1 MVRNEDAKAGR
12 ESANLIAVTKEVWR
26 MDLRERVDGSREE
39 LLGELN
45 EFLRMPSISARE
57 DENGDF
63 RNCARWVAG
72 KLEDAGAEASIME
85 TEGYPVVYAE
95 VGSGESTLLS
105 YGHYDVQPPEPLDLW
120 ESDPFEP
127 TIRGGNLFARGVAD
141 DKGDVL
147 ARIQALR
154 LYTEEHGPLPFKLKF
169 LIEGEEEIGS
179 PNLAPFVRSNA
190 DLLSADACLWEGSM
204 KDEAGRPMI
213 FCGTKGMAYVELR
226 ARGASHDLHS
236 MYGGIAPN
244 PVWRLIQ
251 ALRTIKDENGEITLD
266 GLHALAEEPSE
277 KDLEAIGR
285 ILFDH
290 HALRESW
297 GVESLDRELTGQDAL
312 REMLL
317 RPTAN
322 IAGIQ
327 SGYTGPGSKT
337 IVPSEAFVK
346 MDFRLV
352 AGQSPGPVV
361 ELIRAHLR
369 ERGFEDIEV
378 VNLHGVEP
386 AKTPVDSPVVD
397 IAIQTWQD
405 LGEYEAIVYPTIGG
419 SGPTSLLVTDLGI
432 PTIMTGSVANTGS
445 RLHSPNEWVRLDDYF
460 EAINYFARFFERYA
474 L

>member
-1 MVRNEDAKAGR
+1 MELG
-12 ESANLIAVTKEVWR
+12 
-26 MDLRERVDGSREE
+26 ERVDGSRVE

-57 DENGDF
+57 DESEGF
-63 RNCARWVAG
+63 RNCAQWVAR
-72 KLEDAGAEASIME
+72 KLEEAGAEASIMD
-85 TEGYPVVYAE
+85 TEGHPVIYAE

-105 YGHYDVQPPEPLDLW
+105 YGHYDVQPPEPLSLW

-127 TIRGGNLFARGVAD
+127 SVRDGGLYARGVAD

-154 LYTEEHGPLPFKLKF
+154 IYMEEHGTLPFKLKF

-179 PNLAPFVRSNA
+179 PNLASFVRSNA

-204 KDEAGRPMI
+204 KDGAGRPMI
-213 FCGTKGMAYVELR
+213 FCGTKGIAYVELR

-266 GLHALAEEPSE
+266 GLDALAEEPSE
-277 KDLEAIGR
+277 KDLEAIDR
-285 ILFDH
+285 IPFDDA
-290 HALRESW
+290 ALREYW
-297 GVESLDRELTGQDAL
+297 EVDALDRGLTGQDAL
-312 REMLL
+312 REMLM

-322 IAGIQ
+322 IAGIH

-361 ELIRAHLR
+361 ELIRSHLR
-369 ERGFEDIEV
+369 KRGFDDIEV
-378 VNLHGVEP
+378 VDLHGVES
-386 AKTPVDSPVVD
+386 AKTPVDSPVVRT
-397 IAIQTWQD
+397 ALQTWQD
-405 LGEYEAIVYPTIGG
+405 LGEDEAVVYPTIGG
-419 SGPTSLLVTDLGI
+419 SGPTSLLVDDLGI
-432 PTIMTGSVANTGS
+432 PTIMTGSVANAES

-460 EAINYFARFFERYA
+460 ETIGYFARFFERFA

>member
-1 MVRNEDAKAGR
+1 MELDA
-12 ESANLIAVTKEVWR
+12 
-26 MDLRERVDGSREE
+26 RVDGMRDGLLEE
-39 LLGELN
+39 LK
-45 EFLRMPSISARE
+45 EFLRMPSISAT
-57 DENGDF
+57 DDDDGGF
-63 RNCARWVAG
+63 RHCAEWVAG
-72 KLEDAGAEASIME
+72 KLEEAGAEVRIME
-85 TEGYPVVYAE
+85 THGHPVVYAE
-95 VGSGESTLLS
+95 VGSEGGALLS
-105 YGHYDVQPPEPLDLW
+105 YGHYDVQPPEPLELW
-120 ESDPFEP
+120 ESNPFEP
-127 TIRGGNLFARGVAD
+127 TVRDGNLVARGVAD

-154 LYTEEHGPLPFKLKF
+154 LYMGEHGSLPFKLKF
-169 LIEGEEEIGS
+169 FIEGEEEIGS

-226 ARGASHDLHS
+226 ARGASYDLHS

-244 PVWRLIQ
+244 PAWRLVQ

-266 GLHALAEEPSE
+266 GLDALADEPSD
-277 KDLEAIGR
+277 KDLEAISR
-285 ILFDH
+285 IPFDDE
-290 HALRESW
+290 ALRESW
-297 GVESLDRELTGQDAL
+297 GVEALDRELTDEDAL

-361 ELIRAHLR
+361 ELIRSHLR
-369 ERGFEDIEV
+369 KRNFHDIEV
-378 VNLHGVEP
+378 VDLHGVEA
-386 AKTPVDSPVVD
+386 AKTPVDSPIVRTAVE
-397 IAIQTWQD
+397 TWRD
-405 LGEYEAIVYPTIGG
+405 LGREDAVVFPTIGG
-419 SGPTSLLVTDLGI
+419 SGPTSLFATELGI
-432 PTIMTGSVANTGS
+432 PTIMTGNVANSGS
-445 RLHSPNEWVRLDDYF
+445 RIHSPNESVRLEDYF
-460 EAINYFARFFERYA
+460 EAVRYFVRFFERYA
-474 L
+474 S

>member
-1 MVRNEDAKAGR
+1 MELDSRLD
-12 ESANLIAVTKEVWR
+12 
-26 MDLRERVDGSREE
+26 DLKDE
-39 LLGELN
+39 LLEELN

-57 DENGDF
+57 DESEGF
-63 RNCARWVAG
+63 RNCAEWVAG
-72 KLEDAGAEASIME
+72 KLEEAGAEVRIME
-85 TEGYPVVYAE
+85 THGHPAVYAE
-95 VGSGESTLLS
+95 VGSEEGALLS
-105 YGHYDVQPPEPLDLW
+105 YGHYDVQPPEPLELW
-120 ESDPFEP
+120 ESNPFEP
-127 TIRGGNLFARGVAD
+127 TVRDGNLIARGVAD

-154 LYTEEHGPLPFKLKF
+154 LYMGEHGSLPFKLKF
-169 LIEGEEEIGS
+169 FIEGEEEIGS
-179 PNLAPFVRSNA
+179 PNLASFVRSNA

-226 ARGASHDLHS
+226 ARGASYDLHS

-244 PVWRLIQ
+244 PAWRLVQ

-266 GLHALAEEPSE
+266 GLDALADEPSD
-277 KDLEAIGR
+277 KDLEAISR
-285 ILFDH
+285 IPFDDD
-290 HALRESW
+290 ALRESW
-297 GVESLDRELTGQDAL
+297 GVEALDRGLTDKDAL

-361 ELIRAHLR
+361 ELIRSHLR
-369 ERGFEDIEV
+369 KRDFQDIEV
-378 VNLHGVEP
+378 VDLHGVEA
-386 AKTPVDSPVVD
+386 AKTPVDSPIVRTAVE
-397 IAIQTWQD
+397 TWRD
-405 LGEYEAIVYPTIGG
+405 LGREDAVVFPTIGG
-419 SGPTSLLVTDLGI
+419 SGPASLFATELGI
-432 PTIMTGSVANTGS
+432 PTIMTGNVANAGS
-445 RLHSPNEWVRLDDYF
+445 RLHSPNESVRLEDYY
-460 EAINYFARFFERYA
+460 EAVRYFVRFFERYA
-474 L
+474 S

>member
-1 MVRNEDAKAGR
+1 
-12 ESANLIAVTKEVWR
+12 
-26 MDLRERVDGSREE
+26 MDLGERVDGSREK

-57 DENGDF
+57 DETGGF
-63 RNCARWVAG
+63 RDCARWVAG
-72 KLEDAGAEASIME
+72 KLEEAGAKASIME
-85 TEGYPVVYAE
+85 TEGHPVVYAE

-105 YGHYDVQPPEPLDLW
+105 YGHYDVQPPEPLELW

-127 TIRGGNLFARGVAD
+127 TIRDRGLYARGVAD

-154 LYTEEHGPLPFKLKF
+154 LYIEEHGPLPFKLKF

-244 PVWRLIQ
+244 PVWRLVQ

-266 GLHALAEEPSE
+266 GLDALAEEPSE
-277 KDLEAIGR
+277 KDLDAIER
-285 ILFDH
+285 IVFDDD
-290 HALRESW
+290 ALRASW
-297 GVESLDRELTGQDAL
+297 DVEALDRGLGGQDAL

-327 SGYTGPGSKT
+327 AGYTGPGTKT

-352 AGQSPGPVV
+352 AGQSPGPVL
-361 ELIRAHLR
+361 ELIRSHLR
-369 ERGFEDIEV
+369 KRGFDDIEV
-378 VNLHGVEP
+378 VDLHGVEP
-386 AKTPVDSPVVD
+386 ARTPVDSPIVNT
-397 IAIQTWQD
+397 ALQTWQD
-405 LGEYEAIVYPTIGG
+405 LGEDETIVYPTIGG
-419 SGPTSLLVTDLGI
+419 SGPTSLMVAELGI

-445 RLHSPNEWVRLDDYF
+445 RLHSPNECIRLDDYF
-460 EAINYFARFFERYA
+460 EAISYFARFFERFA
-474 L
+474 H

>member
-1 MVRNEDAKAGR
+1 MG
-12 ESANLIAVTKEVWR
+12 IH
-26 MDLRERVDGSREE
+26 ERIEGSKNGLLDE
-39 LLGELN
+39 LK
-45 EFLRMPSISARE
+45 EFLRMPSVSAWAGGE
-57 DENGDF
+57 ESF
-63 RNCARWVAG
+63 RGCAEWVRARF
-72 KLEDAGAEASIME
+72 EEAGAEARIME
-85 TEGYPVVYAE
+85 TDGHPVVYAE
-95 VGSGESTLLS
+95 IGEGEKTLLS
-105 YGHYDVQPPEPLDLW
+105 YGHYDVQPPEPLELW

-127 TIRGGNLFARGVAD
+127 EVRDGVVFARGVAD
-141 DKGDVL
+141 DKGDVM

-154 LYTEEHGPLPFKLKF
+154 LYQEEHGQLPFKLKF

-244 PVWRLIQ
+244 PAWRLVQ
-251 ALRTIKDENGEITLD
+251 ALRTIKDENDEITLD
-266 GLHALAEEPSE
+266 GLDALADEPSE
-277 KDLEAIGR
+277 KDLEAISR
-285 ILFDH
+285 IPFDDA
-290 HALRESW
+290 ALRESW
-297 GVESLDRELTGQDAL
+297 EVEALDRSLTGQDAL

-322 IAGIQ
+322 IAGIE

-352 AGQSPGPVV
+352 AGQSPGPVL
-361 ELIRAHLR
+361 ELIRSHLR
-369 ERGFEDIEV
+369 RRGFDDIEV
-378 VNLHGVEP
+378 VDLHGVEP
-386 AKTPVDSPVVD
+386 AKTPIDSPVVQT
-397 IAIQTWQD
+397 ALQTWQD
-405 LGEYEAIVYPTIGG
+405 LGVDEAVVYPTIGG
-419 SGPTSLLVTDLGI
+419 SGPTSLLVTDLRI
-432 PTIMTGSVANTGS
+432 PTIMTGNVANVDS
-445 RLHSPNEWVRLDDYF
+445 RLHSPNEWIRLDDYF
-460 EAINYFARFFERYA
+460 EAIGYFARFFERFA

>member
-1 MVRNEDAKAGR
+1 
-12 ESANLIAVTKEVWR
+12 
-26 MDLRERVDGSREE
+26 
-39 LLGELN
+39 
-45 EFLRMPSISARE
+45 
-57 DENGDF
+57 
-63 RNCARWVAG
+63 
-72 KLEDAGAEASIME
+72 
-85 TEGYPVVYAE
+85 
-95 VGSGESTLLS
+95 
-105 YGHYDVQPPEPLDLW
+105 
-120 ESDPFEP
+120 
-127 TIRGGNLFARGVAD
+127 
-141 DKGDVL
+141 
-147 ARIQALR
+147 
-154 LYTEEHGPLPFKLKF
+154 
-169 LIEGEEEIGS
+169 
-179 PNLAPFVRSNA
+179 
-190 DLLSADACLWEGSM
+190 M

-266 GLHALAEEPSE
+266 GLDDLAEEPSE
-277 KDLEAIGR
+277 KDLKAIGR
-285 ILFDH
+285 IGFDTE
-290 HALRESW
+290 ALRESW
-297 GVESLDRELTGQDAL
+297 GVQSLDRELSGQDAL

-352 AGQSPGPVV
+352 AGQSPGPVL

-378 VNLHGVEP
+378 VELHGVEP
-386 AKTPVDSPVVD
+386 AKTPVDSPVVRT
-397 IAIQTWQD
+397 AIQTWQD
-405 LGEYEAIVYPTIGG
+405 LGEEEVVVYPTIGG
-419 SGPTSLLVTDLGI
+419 SGPTSLLVADLGI
-432 PTIMTGSVANTGS
+432 PTIMTGSVANTQS

-460 EAINYFARFFERYA
+460 ETIHYFARFFERYGP
-474 L
+474 

>member
-1 MVRNEDAKAGR
+1 
-12 ESANLIAVTKEVWR
+12 
-26 MDLRERVDGSREE
+26 
-39 LLGELN
+39 
-45 EFLRMPSISARE
+45 
-57 DENGDF
+57 
-63 RNCARWVAG
+63 
-72 KLEDAGAEASIME
+72 
-85 TEGYPVVYAE
+85 
-95 VGSGESTLLS
+95 
-105 YGHYDVQPPEPLDLW
+105 
-120 ESDPFEP
+120 
-127 TIRGGNLFARGVAD
+127 
-141 DKGDVL
+141 
-147 ARIQALR
+147 LR
-154 LYTEEHGPLPFKLKF
+154 LYTEEHGRLPFRLKF

-179 PNLAPFVRSNA
+179 PNLAPFVRSNP
-190 DLLSADACLWEGSM
+190 DLLFADACLWEGSM

-266 GLHALAEEPSE
+266 GLDDLAEEPSE
-277 KDLEAIGR
+277 KDLEAIDR

-290 HALRESW
+290 DALRESW

-322 IAGIQ
+322 IAGIH

-361 ELIRAHLR
+361 ELIRSHLR

-378 VNLHGVEP
+378 VDLHGVEP
-386 AKTPVDSPVVD
+386 AKTPVDSPVVRT
-397 IAIQTWQD
+397 AIETWQD
-405 LGEYEAIVYPTIGG
+405 LGEDEVVVYPTIGG
-419 SGPTSLLVTDLGI
+419 SGPTSLLVADLGI
-432 PTIMTGSVANTGS
+432 PTVMTGSVANTGS

-460 EAINYFARFFERYA
+460 ETIRYFARFFERYGP
-474 L
+474 

>member
-1 MVRNEDAKAGR
+1 
-12 ESANLIAVTKEVWR
+12 
-26 MDLRERVDGSREE
+26 MDLRERVDGTKEE

-45 EFLRMPSISARE
+45 ELLRMPSISARE
-57 DENGDF
+57 DERGGF
-63 RNCARWVAG
+63 RTCAEWVAK
-72 KLEDAGAEASIME
+72 KLKEAGADARIME
-85 TEGYPVVYAE
+85 TEGHPVVYAE
-95 VGSGESTLLS
+95 VGDGPKTLLS
-105 YGHYDVQPPEPLDLW
+105 YGHYDVQPPEPLELW

-179 PNLAPFVRSNA
+179 PNLASFVRSNA

-266 GLHALAEEPSE
+266 GLDALAEEPSE
-277 KDLEAIGR
+277 KDLEAISR
-285 ILFDH
+285 ILFNDD
-290 HALRESW
+290 ALRESW
-297 GVESLDRELTGQDAL
+297 SVESLDRGLSGQEAL

-322 IAGIQ
+322 IAGIR

-352 AGQSPGPVV
+352 PGQSPGPVV

-369 ERGFEDIEV
+369 RRGFDDVEV
-378 VNLHGVEP
+378 VDLHGVEA
-386 AKTPVDSPVVD
+386 AKTPVDSPVVRT
-397 IAIQTWQD
+397 AVETWED
-405 LGEYEAIVYPTIGG
+405 LGHDDAVVYPTIGG
-419 SGPTSLLVTDLGI
+419 SGPTSLIATELGI

-445 RLHSPNEWVRLDDYF
+445 RLHSPNEWVRLDDYY
-460 EAINYFARFFERYA
+460 EAVSYFARFFERFGG
-474 L
+474 